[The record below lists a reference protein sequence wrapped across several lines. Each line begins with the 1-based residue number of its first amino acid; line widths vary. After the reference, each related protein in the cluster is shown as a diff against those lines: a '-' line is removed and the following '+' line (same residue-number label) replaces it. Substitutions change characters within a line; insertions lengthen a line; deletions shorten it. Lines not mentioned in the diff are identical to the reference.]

1 MNAYILSTEP
11 EKKYE
16 STVENILRDK
26 AHGWSLDYYKDGK
39 SIYDVD
45 IVRAET
51 MLALISKENELPAKQ
66 KNLEMLTSH
75 LAVSPSSKKIKD
87 EIKAEEAAIRQIR
100 TEMSRLSY
108 ICGLSVSLQ
117 KAQNNLD
124 ILIFKRYLEK
134 NRAEGL
140 QNLRNMFM
148 HDGDEDFLR
157 RGVTWVESRFD
168 TLMATSTKGAV
179 STPAPVPYLE
189 PQQPSEATWRQKKSS
204 VIQDDD
210 GYAEVEDAILKSW

>member
-75 LAVSPSSKKIKD
+75 LAVSPSKKIKD

-189 PQQPSEATWRQKKSS
+189 PQQPSEATWRQRKRRVS
-204 VIQDDD
+204 QEDD